1 MIVFAVIYGVN
12 VLLGFIGNLL
22 VILVVSIYRR
32 FYHMRY
38 FLLAS
43 LALSD
48 FFFTNLITAFR
59 MLAYG
64 IGKWIFGT
72 AWCYGTAYFARFLHL
87 STVLH
92 LCAVSYERYEAI
104 FKNPLTYYGC
114 ITKKRAIVSITLMWI
129 IPAGISLG
137 PFLGWSDYVYNPAI
151 MVCEQK
157 WDMVTTLPLLATT
170 FLVPLG
176 IIVFLNYRVL
186 KVVSRLQ
193 SSFKIIPVT
202 VVEQPGT
209 GHPAEQNGQNQ
220 SEKQGKVKRERNLH
234 FSDLLARNEE
244 GETAK
249 PSRKHHVIKQ
259 GNLKGSVYAEGG
271 QNPAFQEEIEEIQEV
286 RHQPVFVQKNE
297 GSSESR
303 CSSPVQWSRKS
314 SRRKPAMKGT
324 ESMKEGINSILHSTH
339 SSLNDYRSPQ
349 QIANQEKQSHEE
361 DDIVVCI
368 VNPHQGKTKKNQTM
382 LKGSSKSNMSKENT
396 GGHDIFQGTE
406 REGKP
411 GSHQSDTETIVR
423 QPQDRKAPSAENQR
437 NRLGKTQK
445 RLVKLLKEGKAARD
459 VIIVIGIFLLCYLPT
474 WVSACYRMFGGEQS
488 VEVILSAHSI
498 YATTMFWNP
507 IIYSIRKNDFRQAVR
522 RLLRL

>member
-1 MIVFAVIYGVN
+1 
-12 VLLGFIGNLL
+12 
-22 VILVVSIYRR
+22 
-32 FYHMRY
+32 
-38 FLLAS
+38 
-43 LALSD
+43 
-48 FFFTNLITAFR
+48 

-87 STVLH
+87 STVFH

-104 FKNPLTYYGC
+104 FKNPLTYDGC

-202 VVEQPGT
+202 VEEQPGT

-220 SEKQGKVKRERNLH
+220 SKKQGKVKRERNLH
-234 FSDLLARNEE
+234 FSDQLARNEE

-249 PSRKHHVIKQ
+249 PPRKHHVIKQ
-259 GNLKGSVYAEGG
+259 GTLNKGSVYAEGG
-271 QNPAFQEEIEEIQEV
+271 QNPAFQEETEEIQEV
-286 RHQPVFVQKNE
+286 THQPVVAQKNE
-297 GSSESR
+297 GSPESR
-303 CSSPVQWSRKS
+303 CSSPVQWFRKC
-314 SRRKPAMKGT
+314 SRRQRAMKGT
-324 ESMKEGINSILHSTH
+324 ESVKEGFNSTLQSTH
-339 SSLNDYRSPQ
+339 SSLNDHRSAQ
-349 QIANQEKQSHEE
+349 QMANQEKQSQE

-368 VNPHQGKTKKNQTM
+368 VNPHQGKAKKTQTM
-382 LKGSSKSNMSKENT
+382 LKGSSKSNISKENT
-396 GGHDIFQGTE
+396 GGHDIFQGSE
-406 REGKP
+406 RESKP
-411 GSHQSDTETIVR
+411 GSHQSDAETIVR
-423 QPQDRKAPSAENQR
+423 QPQDCKAPSAENQR
-437 NRLGKTQK
+437 NRHGKTQK
-445 RLVKLLKEGKAARD
+445 RLVKLLKEGKTARD

-474 WVSACYRMFGGEQS
+474 WVLACYRMFGGEQS

-507 IIYSIRKNDFRQAVR
+507 IIYSIRKNDFRQAAT